1 MLRQAGAARIREK
14 ERPDGNRRKPL
25 ELAGEQRIAAPRQ
38 RVWEQLF
45 DPQILR
51 HCIPG
56 CEEVVRHGD
65 TAFEARVLTRIGPLR
80 ARFSGRVDICE
91 IDAPAG
97 CTLKFEGGAGSVGMA
112 HGQSRVTL
120 EEVPDGTLLRYA
132 AQAAVGGKLNQI
144 GGRLLDASAR
154 KMADDFFRV
163 FSDRIAAPDAIAA
176 TADSTAPEPATE
188 APRAQPGRVA
198 APVMVPAAMT
208 ATAGG
213 WSGELQRFF
222 WLATGTLLGG
232 IIGYLLR
239 LG

>member
-1 MLRQAGAARIREK
+1 M
-14 ERPDGNRRKPL
+14 

-45 DPQILR
+45 DPQILK

-80 ARFSGRVDICE
+80 ARFSGRVEICE
-91 IDAPAG
+91 IDAPAS

-120 EEVPDGTLLRYA
+120 EQVADGTLLRYA
-132 AQAAVGGKLNQI
+132 AEAAVGGKLNQI

-154 KMADDFFRV
+154 KMADDFFRA
-163 FSDRIAAPDAIAA
+163 FSDRIVAPDAIAA
-176 TADSTAPEPATE
+176 TADGTAPERPAE
-188 APRAQPGRVA
+188 APRSQAAPVA
-198 APVMVPAAMT
+198 APTIAATTMAT
-208 ATAGG
+208 TMATTAGG

-232 IIGYLLR
+232 VIGYLLH

>member
-1 MLRQAGAARIREK
+1 M
-14 ERPDGNRRKPL
+14 

-45 DPQILR
+45 DPQILK

-56 CEEVVRHGD
+56 CEEVVRQGD

-80 ARFSGRVDICE
+80 ARFSGRVELCE

-132 AQAAVGGKLNQI
+132 AEAAVGGKLNQI
-144 GGRLLDASAR
+144 GGRLLDASVR
-154 KMADDFFRV
+154 KMADDFFRA
-163 FSDRIAAPDAIAA
+163 FSDRIAAP
-176 TADSTAPEPATE
+176 E
-188 APRAQPGRVA
+188 APADVPADVRHAQPGRVA
-198 APVMVPAAMT
+198 SPVLVPAAIT
-208 ATAGG
+208 ATTGG

-222 WLATGTLLGG
+222 WLATGAVLGG
-232 IIGYLLR
+232 VIGYLLH